1 MKDFGWVFKSR
12 EEPSSF
18 MKLVKQIFMRPGT
31 GALFATTA
39 WSVWYHL
46 NKTCLNETTLSL
58 RQIVNFAHD
67 YIQDYIQDYKALKRC
82 SSSVH
87 RAAPTHWSP
96 PN

>member
-12 EEPSSF
+12 EEPGCF
-18 MKLVKQIFMRPGT
+18 TKLVKQIFMRPRT

-67 YIQDYIQDYKALKRC
+67 YIQDYKALKRF